1 MSGDRSD
8 LWEEEGGRRDD
19 GRSFR
24 YPDTRRNPAHHGT
37 PNAGMYGKHKGKSGF
52 PGRAQSGR
60 AGPRGTQPRV
70 QESPRGFPDAPQRE
84 QRSEGRAFAGDDYKN
99 PNGPEAERHD
109 DSRTE
114 PWMGRAS
121 RSLEPSPPAIDLDPK
136 MPRQRM
142 LERNRAKPKK
152 VTVVAE
158 ETLTIKVD
166 MKRPVSN
173 HR

>member
-1 MSGDRSD
+1 MSH
-8 LWEEEGGRRDD
+8 
-19 GRSFR
+19 
-24 YPDTRRNPAHHGT
+24 T
-37 PNAGMYGKHKGKSGF
+37 
-52 PGRAQSGR
+52 
-60 AGPRGTQPRV
+60 
-70 QESPRGFPDAPQRE
+70 
-84 QRSEGRAFAGDDYKN
+84 
-99 PNGPEAERHD
+99 
-109 DSRTE
+109 
-114 PWMGRAS
+114 S